1 MLDLFIAGFLIGLGI
16 AATPGPILLLMI
28 SETLRRGYRAGL
40 LVMVSPITVDLCF
53 MVPLAL
59 TIQTLLTSKPFQI
72 AMGLAGGAYL
82 AWLGYTTIRT
92 AIIKSE
98 ANLNQ
103 IKVEAKSFRS
113 TLDSYKKGVAAH
125 FLNPF
130 AYTFWVTVGG
140 LMLTRGLQYGILGP
154 IIFLVGLYFGIILI
168 ELVLIY
174 FGSKGKLIFNQTAY
188 KILLAISGLM
198 LIGFGV
204 YFAIRS
210 FI

>member
-1 MLDLFIAGFLIGLGI
+1 
-16 AATPGPILLLMI
+16 
-28 SETLRRGYRAGL
+28 
-40 LVMVSPITVDLCF
+40 MVSPITVDLCF